1 MQIKDCAIGA
11 FDLKDEK
18 FNEQDII
25 IPVRNVMNKITIP
38 KMDIDEE
45 QYEAMIIDAFSGAV
59 VEGEEIQ
66 KLKRQENLVFNQIAR
81 KLEENLKSYQRQI
94 DGIMSEQAATFV
106 DEIIRQASK
115 NIERLKTQID
125 NKEENIRQYN
135 ELCSAIAQYK
145 LLIQKME
152 M

>member
-1 MQIKDCAIGA
+1 MLLV
-11 FDLKDEK
+11 DLKDDK

-38 KMDIDEE
+38 KMNINEE
-45 QYEAMIIDAFSGAV
+45 QYETMIIDAFSGAV

-94 DGIMSEQAATFV
+94 DEIMSEQAATFV

-115 NIERLKTQID
+115 NIEQLKTQID
-125 NKEENIRQYN
+125 NKEESIRRYN
-135 ELCSAIAQYK
+135 ELCSAITQYT